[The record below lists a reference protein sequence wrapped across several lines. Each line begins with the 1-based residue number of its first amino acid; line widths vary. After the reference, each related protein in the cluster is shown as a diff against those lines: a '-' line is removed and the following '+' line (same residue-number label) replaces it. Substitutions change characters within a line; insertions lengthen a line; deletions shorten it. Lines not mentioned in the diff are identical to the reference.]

1 MLKGQVAY
9 DIKAVCNSPY
19 GTMFVN
25 GSSGTIYIMEQQLKI
40 LNQDGTYDYPAIDA
54 ETFEE
59 KFFKIDKTDL
69 VKISGTWVRG
79 VNMLNEVNIVVT
91 ELLKAGIE
99 NVSFIEVKKPELS
112 PFIKIIIGLSDGYM
126 VKTCCDFDLKED
138 FKSVVIDVTNKIL
151 NHYKEGG
158 EE

>member
-1 MLKGQVAY
+1 MLKGQIAY
-9 DIKAVCNSPY
+9 DIKEVCNSPY

-25 GSSGTIYIMEQQLKI
+25 GSSDTIYIMEQQLKI
-40 LNQDGTYDYPAIDA
+40 LNPDGSYDYPAIDA

-59 KFFKIDKTDL
+59 RFFKIDKMDL
-69 VKISGTWVRG
+69 VKKSGTWVKG
-79 VNMLNEVNIVVT
+79 VNMLNEINIVVT

-99 NVSFIEVKKPELS
+99 NVTFIEVNESELS
-112 PFIKIIIGLSDGYM
+112 HFIKIIIKLSDGYM
-126 VKTCCDFDLKED
+126 VKTYCDFELKEN
-138 FKSVVIDVTNKIL
+138 FRNAVIDIINKIL